1 MLCGLIECNI
11 IQTPSKYRKLIFIV
25 IKLLLIHQRCRT
37 DSGAELWP
45 WSRMLQSF
53 ESIKHTNICAKLQ
66 LHFPP
71 ISIQGTG
78 AFLGIFLLIGC
89 LTPVAGQ
96 FAQHSCLNLPTR
108 IWVTQ
113 EGLGQL
119 NFIWPLFKMEVLF
132 KLASVWFLLTCR
144 AAWKKQRPANLLGK
158 GSEQLNYQQR
168 AVPNLLNCPQ
178 TCKAL

>member
-1 MLCGLIECNI
+1 MQNRFG
-11 IQTPSKYRKLIFIV
+11 S
-25 IKLLLIHQRCRT
+25 RT
-37 DSGAELWP
+37 VTLKPNVTELW
-45 WSRMLQSF
+45 
-53 ESIKHTNICAKLQ
+53 KHTNICAKLQ

-78 AFLGIFLLIGC
+78 AFLGIFLLIGF

-96 FAQHSCLNLPTR
+96 FAQRSCLNLPTR

-113 EGLGQL
+113 EGLGKL

-132 KLASVWFLLTCR
+132 KLASVWFLLTCW

-178 TCKAL
+178 TWMAL